1 MAGRD
6 GIYNNLDRVSV
17 TMRPPSSETEK
28 FTGGVYS
35 LQVQAGTAGRYWRQS
50 WLSGGGDC
58 SPRCG
63 GRGGDCGGDCSPRCG
78 GRGGDCQMV
87 VFVVLG
93 VVVVV
98 VRWWSQWR

>member
-1 MAGRD
+1 MERRD

-63 GRGGDCGGDCSPRCG
+63 GRGGDCSPRCG

-93 VVVVV
+93 VVAVV

>member
-35 LQVQAGTAGRYWRQS
+35 LQVQAGTAGS
-50 WLSGGGDC
+50 
-58 SPRCG
+58 
-63 GRGGDCGGDCSPRCG
+63 RG
-78 GRGGDCQMV
+78 CQV
-87 VFVVLG
+87 AVIVVLG
-93 VVVVV
+93 EGGLGGGGVCRVEVVVGVEA
-98 VRWWSQWR
+98 